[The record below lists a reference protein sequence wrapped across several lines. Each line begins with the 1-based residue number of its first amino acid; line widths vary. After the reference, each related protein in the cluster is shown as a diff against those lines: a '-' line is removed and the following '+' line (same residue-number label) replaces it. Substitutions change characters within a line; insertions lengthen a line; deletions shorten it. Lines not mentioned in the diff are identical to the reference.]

1 MEWFHLEV
9 IGKTVNRSLRISRVY
24 KIQTSLAMLLLW
36 ELLMGMGAG
45 G

>member
-9 IGKTVNRSLRISRVY
+9 IGKTVSRSLRISRVY